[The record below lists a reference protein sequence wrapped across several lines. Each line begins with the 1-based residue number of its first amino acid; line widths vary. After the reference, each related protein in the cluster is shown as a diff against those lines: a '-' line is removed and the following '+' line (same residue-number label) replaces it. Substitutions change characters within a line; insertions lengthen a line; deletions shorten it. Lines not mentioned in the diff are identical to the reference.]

1 MGICAKFKTNQELE
15 RNGTW
20 VTCTELNGE
29 NVVNADGT
37 YAKFKIARTGMSNR
51 QYMSKM
57 QPIAKKLDGKDAF
70 ALIDAKEQLVNIFV
84 DYCLLDWDNF
94 TDVREE
100 KTKNG
105 VNYVE
110 EKVPFSK
117 ETAKKYLNEMPEL
130 YQWLSEQSSEIS
142 NFLMVNREEDL
153 KN

>member
-29 NVVNADGT
+29 NVINADGT

-94 TDVREE
+94 TDVKEE

-117 ETAKKYLNEMPEL
+117 EVAKKYLNEMPEL